1 MAVLLT
7 THGVAAVTAVSGNR
21 RKVLTMTSPNKIGLA
36 IAALMGGWHIIWS
49 LLVLA
54 GWAQPLIDFV
64 FWAHMIRPIYVVQ
77 AFAPVV
83 AFTLVAITAVIGYG
97 FGYIGAVLWPK
108 RISFSQRSDSA

>member
-7 THGVAAVTAVSGNR
+7 THGVAAVTAVSGNS

-108 RISFSQRSDSA
+108 SKSFSEVR